1 MHKKYYLIIGT
12 LIFIGLMLI
21 FFVIAP
27 AANQIKKDKLLISA
41 EKNNLKD
48 LLALGQNI
56 TTNQKNLNYV
66 EKNLEA
72 LGEPFLKKGE
82 ELKFITDLERIAT
95 ENGIEQEILFNNDS
109 GETSGGAKIVPVEIR
124 LNGGLYNTMN
134 YINSLEKI
142 NYYININRIRI
153 NSSGAV
159 NYAKKAGQ
167 QTAKDGKAEEVIV
180 EEYILSVNI
189 SAITYWK

>member
-109 GETSGGAKIVPVEIR
+109 GEAPGGAKIVPVEIR
-124 LNGGLYNTMN
+124 LNGGLHNTMN

-153 NSSGAV
+153 NSSGTV
-159 NYAKKAGQ
+159 NYTKKAGQ

-180 EEYILSVNI
+180 EEHILSVNI

>member
-66 EKNLEA
+66 EKNL
-72 LGEPFLKKGE
+72 
-82 ELKFITDLERIAT
+82 T
-95 ENGIEQEILFNNDS
+95 
-109 GETSGGAKIVPVEIR
+109 
-124 LNGGLYNTMN
+124 N
-134 YINSLEKI
+134 YI
-142 NYYININRIRI
+142 
-153 NSSGAV
+153 
-159 NYAKKAGQ
+159 
-167 QTAKDGKAEEVIV
+167 
-180 EEYILSVNI
+180 ILI
-189 SAITYWK
+189 K